1 MKMFFHCK
9 LLYSSITALTQSSAS
24 LQAITSQYK
33 CGASVV
39 RNNAICSV
47 LSTGELLAPTEG
59 VLRDVLGPI
68 PVVLGL
74 DPSDNLGSSS
84 GQVGGMP
91 LFGQLDLHS
100 GICVGMGSDG
110 ELSSVASKS
119 FP

>member
-1 MKMFFHCK
+1 MFFHCK
-9 LLYSSITALTQSSAS
+9 LLYSSITASTQLSAS
-24 LQAITSQYK
+24 LWAIASRYE

-47 LSTGELLAPTEG
+47 LSTGESLAPTEG
-59 VLRDVLGPI
+59 ALHDVLGPV
-68 PVVLGL
+68 PVILGL
-74 DPSDNLGSSS
+74 DPNDNLGSSL

-100 GICVGMGSDG
+100 GIGVGMGSDG
-110 ELSSVASKS
+110 ELSSGASKL